1 MTTIRSEG
9 LSVQDDDLRQH
20 GMSEEGLIAWL
31 FMLGLVQ
38 TDQGVPLYHE
48 VRHLQQSRD
57 KKAHRNRTLRQ
68 SVIQRFSSHPI

>member
-9 LSVQDDDLRQH
+9 LSVQDGELRQH
-20 GMSEEGLIAWL
+20 GMSKVGLIARH

-48 VRHLQQSRD
+48 VFEGTTTRIYLGSMR
-57 KKAHRNRTLRQ
+57 
-68 SVIQRFSSHPI
+68 